1 LELRGS
7 WTPLESDL
15 RRHLLAFVD
24 MLAIAAGLP
33 PEGVTLLDRR

>member
-7 WTPLESDL
+7 WTPLEADL
-15 RRHLLAFVD
+15 RLHLLAFVD
-24 MLAIAAGLP
+24 LLAIAAGLP